1 MSDPKHGGDP
11 ALRPHAEKQGQE
23 CISHR
28 PDLSSKTMDDSD
40 HNSVALG
47 TSLQVENT
55 RLQAILDSLPAHI
68 AVLSHAG
75 QIIDINDAWLHFA
88 RTNGQTDATTLGV
101 GANYLEVC
109 RVASDANDP
118 LAQDALDGIQAVLHG
133 EGEHFMLEYPCHS
146 PSEQRWFLMTVTPF
160 LWGGEAGAVVAH
172 FDITEQ
178 RQAKEALGE
187 GEDRLAF
194 ALEVSR
200 TGAWDLDLATHTARR
215 SLRHDQIFGYES
227 LLPVWTYQ
235 MFLEHVLPEDRQEV
249 DRRVRQAIATAGD
262 FGFECRIRRRDG
274 HRRWIWVAGHHRMDG
289 SGTPVGMGGIVQ
301 DITER
306 KRAEE
311 QRQYFVSLAENSHE
325 FIGMCD
331 MQFRPFFVNEA
342 GMRMVGLESL
352 EQAVGTPVQEFFFP
366 EDQTFITETF
376 FPQVLR
382 DGHGEV
388 EIRFRHFK
396 TGEPLWMIYAVFA
409 LTDTTGTPGGYA
421 TVSRNISE
429 RKRTEQQLF
438 ETTQRLQ
445 ALMEA
450 VPIGVSFS
458 NDPSCQHITG
468 NSAVL
473 AQFEA
478 GRMDNLSASASDPAA
493 PGRQVQFFHDGRP
506 IAGMELPLQRAVVEG
521 RVIEPTEL
529 EVVLPSGRRWIAEAS
544 GAPVR
549 DAQGKVIGGIVVTVD
564 ITGRKQAEVQL
575 KALNDTLEQ
584 RVKERTA
591 EAQWRAN
598 QLQQLAAQM
607 AQAEERE
614 RRRLAQVLHDHL
626 QQMLVAARLRLS
638 RVVGRVQDEQATAAI
653 TETMGL
659 VEEAIGESRSLT
671 KELSPPILYD
681 GGLAAGLEWLGR
693 ETEKKYQ
700 LPVTVQV
707 SPELEPD
714 DVTTK
719 VFVFQAVRELILN
732 AVKHAH
738 ASSIKICLRGA
749 DDQRLQVVVEDN
761 GTGFNVERINRK
773 EGRGGFGLF
782 SIRERLDVI
791 GGQLTVASTALEGT
805 KATIIAP
812 YRRARLAERP
822 ASMVG
827 ASASLSPE
835 AAPGRADRIRVLLA
849 DDHPVLRKGLAD
861 LLREHPHLNLVGEA
875 RDGQEAMEMALRM
888 RPDVVLMDITMPRM
902 DGIEATRQIKQAAP
916 EVSVVGLSMHESAD
930 LASAMRGAG
939 ASEYLTKTAPVEDL
953 IAAIMQACPRR

>member
-1 MSDPKHGGDP
+1 MK
-11 ALRPHAEKQGQE
+11 
-23 CISHR
+23 
-28 PDLSSKTMDDSD
+28 
-40 HNSVALG
+40 VAPW
-47 TSLQVENT
+47 S
-55 RLQAILDSLPAHI
+55 
-68 AVLSHAG
+68 
-75 QIIDINDAWLHFA
+75 
-88 RTNGQTDATTLGV
+88 RT
-101 GANYLEVC
+101 
-109 RVASDANDP
+109 
-118 LAQDALDGIQAVLHG
+118 
-133 EGEHFMLEYPCHS
+133 
-146 PSEQRWFLMTVTPF
+146 
-160 LWGGEAGAVVAH
+160 

-178 RQAKEALGE
+178 QLAKEAFQE
-187 GEDRLAF
+187 SEDRLAF

-200 TGAWDLDLATHTARR
+200 VGAWDLDMASLTACR

-235 MFLEHVLPEDRQEV
+235 TFLEHVLPKDREEV
-249 DRRVRQAIATAGD
+249 DRRFRQAIATVSD
-262 FGFECRIRRRDG
+262 FSFECRIRRRDG
-274 HRRWIWVAGHHRMDG
+274 PIRWIWVAGHHRMDAKG
-289 SGTPVGMGGIVQ
+289 RPFRMGGIVQ
-301 DITER
+301 DVTER
-306 KRAEE
+306 KQAEE
-311 QRQYFVSLAENSHE
+311 QRQHFVSLAENSHE

-352 EQAVGTPVQEFFFP
+352 EQACATPVQDFFFP
-366 EDQTFITETF
+366 EDRTFITESF
-376 FPQVLR
+376 FPQVVR

-388 EIRFRHFK
+388 EIRFRHFR
-396 TGEPLWMIYAVFA
+396 TGDPLWMIYAVFT
-409 LTDTTGTPGGYA
+409 LTDTAGSPSGFA

-438 ETTQRLQ
+438 ETNQRLQ

-450 VPIGVSFS
+450 VPVGVSFS
-458 NDPSCQHITG
+458 NDPTCQHVTG

-473 AQFEA
+473 AQFEVA
-478 GRMDNLSASASDPAA
+478 RTDNLSATASDPAA
-493 PGRQVQFFHDGRP
+493 PGRQVRFVHDGKP
-506 IAGMELPLQRAVVEG
+506 IAGRDLPLQRAVVED
-521 RVIEPTEL
+521 RVIEPMEL

-549 DAQGKVIGGIVVTVD
+549 DAQGKVIGSIVVTVD
-564 ITGRKQAEVQL
+564 ITERKQAEVQL

-591 EAQWRAN
+591 ESQWRAN

-638 RVVGRVQDEQATAAI
+638 RVAGKVQDKQATAAI
-653 TETMGL
+653 TETMSL
-659 VEEAIGESRSLT
+659 LEEAIGESRSLT
-671 KELSPPILYD
+671 KELSPPVLYD

-693 ETEKKYQ
+693 ETEKRYQ
-700 LPVTVQV
+700 LPVTVQT

-714 DVTTK
+714 DLTTK

-738 ASSIKICLRGA
+738 PSAIRISLLRV
-749 DDQRLQVVVEDN
+749 DDQWLQVTVEDD
-761 GTGFNVERINRK
+761 GTGFNVEQIDRK

-791 GGQLTVASTALEGT
+791 GGQLTVVSTPLEGT

-812 YRRARLAERP
+812 CRRARLAERP
-822 ASMVG
+822 ASKAG
-827 ASASLSPE
+827 ASAPRSPE
-835 AAPGRADRIRVLLA
+835 TAPGRADRIRVLLA

-861 LLREHPHLNLVGEA
+861 LLREHPDLNLVGEA
-875 RDGQEAMEMALRM
+875 QDGQEATEMALQM

-902 DGIEATRQIKQAAP
+902 DGIEATRQIKQVAP
-916 EVSVVGLSMHESAD
+916 EVSVVGLSMHESGDVAT
-930 LASAMRGAG
+930 AMRRVG
-939 ASEYLTKTAPVEDL
+939 ASEYLTKTAPVEEL
-953 IAAIMQACPRR
+953 IAAIVQACPRR